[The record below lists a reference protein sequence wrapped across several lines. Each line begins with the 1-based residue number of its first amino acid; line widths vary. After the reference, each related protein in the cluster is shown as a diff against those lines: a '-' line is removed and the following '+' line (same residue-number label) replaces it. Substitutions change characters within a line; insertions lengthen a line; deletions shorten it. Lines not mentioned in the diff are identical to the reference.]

1 MTVAT
6 ALVSDNDPLPIL
18 AEDAVRQA
26 LDKSG
31 LTHANGVLVF
41 LTPEFA
47 RHARQTITAVART
60 AGAIWVACVCSVL
73 CSM

>member
-31 LTHANGVLVF
+31 LTHAYGVLVF
-41 LTPEFA
+41 LPPVKAFCPADHHQGYRFLELMNFY
-47 RHARQTITAVART
+47 
-60 AGAIWVACVCSVL
+60 ACGQR
-73 CSM
+73 